1 MALIKKNVYAADPNT
16 FQIFLTFY
24 KVVTDR
30 GKKQFVVEV
39 GIVIVFVVIIV
50 VVVVVFGVVVVVI
63 VIFR

>member
-1 MALIKKNVYAADPNT
+1 MYAADPNT

-39 GIVIVFVVIIV
+39 VIVFVVIIV
-50 VVVVVFGVVVVVI
+50 VVVVVVFGVVVVI
-63 VIFR
+63 VNFR